1 MLYYPCKSPT
11 LYFLPYGKSRCV
23 ITIKQNSMPLQFSSR
38 SHKILFWSLLV
49 LAVAMVLAVA
59 FALRGFNREMG
70 KEDMSLKT
78 SNSPQG
84 GETTVPLSEAMTEE
98 ILMGWKRDA
107 NQHIVITGTATNVH
121 AIPEQKDIQG
131 AELDLMVSPVV
142 DPAIYPAPDKVYH
155 FFLSE
160 RDTEGFAQT
169 MKAGDRLTVTV
180 QSAPME
186 DAYVI
191 ATKVEKGEGMMEKN

>member
-1 MLYYPCKSPT
+1 
-11 LYFLPYGKSRCV
+11 
-23 ITIKQNSMPLQFSSR
+23 MPLQFSSR
-38 SHKILFWSLLV
+38 SHKILFWSLLA

-107 NQHIVITGTATNVH
+107 SQHIVITGTIANIQT
-121 AIPEQKDIQG
+121 IPEQKEVKG
-131 AELDLMVSPVV
+131 TELDLLVSPVV

-169 MKAGDRLTVTV
+169 MKSGEMLTVTA
-180 QSAPME
+180 QAAPMD

-191 ATKVEKGEGMMEKN
+191 ATKVEKGSGMMEKEQ